1 MKKIETWALEKVIR
15 DDSVLRDINPGER
28 IFSEGDPGTFM
39 AIVMRGSVLIQ
50 RHGVKIGEVEAGSVF
65 GEMALIDGLPRSG
78 DAIAKTHVRL
88 ACIDEP
94 HFKNLI
100 RELPDFALSLMKILV
115 ERLRTHMES

>member
-15 DDSVLRDINPGER
+15 DDSVLRDIKPGER

-50 RHGVKIGEVEAGSVF
+50 RHGETIGEVEAGSVF

-78 DAIAKTHVRL
+78 DAIAKTHGRL

-100 RELPDFALSLMKILV
+100 REVPDFALSLMKILV